1 MLSNFL
7 SNFRSVAGL
16 IFVVLAVALVELFEV
31 RASVYPSLLPFFEWL
46 KYSSWIGYLGI
57 TFGSVYATVQ
67 AVHLISMAIIG
78 GTVLVTD
85 LRLLGVLLKDIPS
98 ETITKGSHQCFKYS
112 LSVAI
117 ATGIFCAAGVADKV
131 YYMPVFWIKMLALLV
146 GSCFMFFIKQPLLNS
161 RSHSEIDPWIL
172 RILAVASITIWFTVA
187 ATGRWIGFS

>member
-1 MLSNFL
+1 M
-7 SNFRSVAGL
+7 
-16 IFVVLAVALVELFEV
+16 
-31 RASVYPSLLPFFEWL
+31 
-46 KYSSWIGYLGI
+46 GI
-57 TFGSVYATVQ
+57 TYGSIYATIQ

-98 ETITKGSHQCFKYS
+98 ETITKGTHQCFKYS

-131 YYMPVFWIKMLALLV
+131 YYMSVFWIKMLALLV

>member
-7 SNFRSVAGL
+7 SNYRSVAGL

-98 ETITKGSHQCFKYS
+98 ETITKGTHQCFKYS

-146 GSCFMFFIKQPLLNS
+146 GFCFMFFIKQPLLNS